1 MAEHGGRS
9 RGGRSRPR
17 GRAGRSTRET
27 SAGGVVFR
35 RKDGD
40 VHFLL
45 IRDPYENW
53 GLPKGHLEADETAE
67 QAARREV
74 REETGLDEVRVVAEL
89 PTIDWFFR
97 HGRKLIHKYC
107 HFYLMESRRGEARPQ
122 REEGISECLWLP
134 PERALETITY
144 ENARHVLRAGAEHL
158 GVLPEPA
165 GD

>member
-1 MAEHGGRS
+1 MPERGGRGREGRS
-9 RGGRSRPR
+9 RARGRSS
-17 GRAGRSTRET
+17 RSTRET

-35 RKDGD
+35 EEAGRIE
-40 VHFLL
+40 FLL

-53 GLPKGHLEADETAE
+53 GLPKGHLENEETPE

-74 REETGLDEVRVVAEL
+74 REETGLEHLRVVAEL

-107 HFYLMESRRGEARPQ
+107 HFYLMESERGEARPQ

-144 ENARHVLRAGAEHL
+144 ENARQVLRAGAERL